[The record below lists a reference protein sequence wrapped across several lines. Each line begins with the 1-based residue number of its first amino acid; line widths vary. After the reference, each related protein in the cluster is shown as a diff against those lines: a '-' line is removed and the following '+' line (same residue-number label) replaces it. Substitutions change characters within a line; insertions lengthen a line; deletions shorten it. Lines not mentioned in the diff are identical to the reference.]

1 MISGDNLEKVKTDSR
16 FGREQEQRDCSR
28 AVCDGGLSQLI
39 KCMRKQDSGSSEEPD
54 QSGGALRIEISPHQ
68 FAWLTKQCQFLG
80 ISKQQLVADAVEE
93 WVCRNRTSE
102 LLRDPSATAQMALD
116 EFMLKHRDEFLP
128 TDDL

>member
-1 MISGDNLEKVKTDSR
+1 VTEALEANLV
-16 FGREQEQRDCSR
+16 
-28 AVCDGGLSQLI
+28 
-39 KCMRKQDSGSSEEPD
+39 KCMRKQESGSSEEPE

-93 WVCRNRTSE
+93 WVCRNRTSD

-116 EFMLKHRDEFLP
+116 EFMQKHRDEFLP
-128 TDDL
+128 ADDL